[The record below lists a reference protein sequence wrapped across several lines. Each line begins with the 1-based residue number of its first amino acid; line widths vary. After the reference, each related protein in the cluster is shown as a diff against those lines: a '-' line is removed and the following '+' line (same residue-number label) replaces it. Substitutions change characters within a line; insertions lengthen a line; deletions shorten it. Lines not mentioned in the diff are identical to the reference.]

1 MLNIPFFS
9 EKRLRSFGRFE
20 RKQKAFFVKNIAEIQ
35 NRHAFSFSVFSHGFL
50 RCGGFFINQPV
61 IDMGFSGLYGFCR
74 ALVNGDELDPL
85 HAPLAGR
92 FGNLPMGFQTA
103 GKVIGIRRIITDGLC
118 LFLKTGNRFGERFL
132 FVLVFF
138 RQVDTDLFGKLAKNL
153 VLINRAG
160 QPVRLGR
167 SACGL
172 RQLSFF
178 GVCFG
183 SVLLFAPIEEFR
195 SCPLFIGK
203 DKAHLGTDMGKH
215 KLAQN
220 LDL

>member
-1 MLNIPFFS
+1 
-9 EKRLRSFGRFE
+9 
-20 RKQKAFFVKNIAEIQ
+20 
-35 NRHAFSFSVFSHGFL
+35 
-50 RCGGFFINQPV
+50 
-61 IDMGFSGLYGFCR
+61 MGFSGFYGFCR
-74 ALVNGDELDPL
+74 ALVNGDELDPI

-92 FGNLPMGFQTA
+92 AGNLPMGFQTA
-103 GKVIGIRRIITDGLC
+103 GKVIGIRRISTDGLC

-172 RQLSFF
+172 RQLSSAFASAVF
-178 GVCFG
+178 CCSLRLRNSALARFSSARTRLILERIWASTSWLRILISEYNG
-183 SVLLFAPIEEFR
+183 SYR
-195 SCPLFIGK
+195 
-203 DKAHLGTDMGKH
+203 
-215 KLAQN
+215 LA
-220 LDL
+220 